1 MTYEIQ
7 PLAFDPTSLNGLSAK
22 LIGSHH
28 LNNYGGAVRRLNA
41 IRSELTGLDWSST
54 PGYRI
59 NGIKREELIA
69 ANSAFLH
76 ELYFQTLGA
85 GDSLKP
91 GGLSV
96 AFSRDFGSFERWCKE
111 RGAARVWMIHLTRI
125 KAEKMARYYEQAGY
139 ELAEH
144 FYRKELNHWSADHTH
159 LLGGATPILA
169 LDMYEHAYHIDFG
182 ADASSYVET
191 FLLNIDWDKANAR
204 YAVAVE
210 HATSDLA
217 VPSDE
222 VLADPEKF
230 LVLDVRRAGAYEAA
244 KSVITG
250 ATWRDPER
258 VEEWSSSL
266 PAKPVVVYC
275 VYGHEVGRAT
285 AAILRSK
292 GIDAR
297 FLVGGIHDWTRAD
310 RPVEEK

>member
-1 MTYEIQ
+1 MPYRSLDMTYEIQ

-96 AFSRDFGSFERWCKE
+96 AFSRDFGSFERWCNE
-111 RGAARVWMIHLTRI
+111 FSAIG
-125 KAEKMARYYEQAGY
+125 KALAGGSGWVLCSWSTQ
-139 ELAEH
+139 ENRL
-144 FYRKELNHWSADHTH
+144 LNHWSADHTH

-204 YAVAVE
+204 YAVTVE